1 MSEVKV
7 NKISPRS
14 GTDVTLGD
22 ASDTFTIPA
31 SATLD
36 VNGTLDLAGSTMTG
50 FTIPSGQTLA
60 VASSGEIDIASG
72 ATLDVNGTID
82 VTGAT
87 LTGFSTN
94 TPYWHVWLDGHQ
106 NIDDATATK
115 VAFDTEI
122 YDSASAFSSSK
133 WTCPVGSAGY
143 YFVYA
148 DVVIGSGNN
157 YMQNCYSQLYKNGA
171 YTTGDGYYNWY
182 GHTAH
187 DTGRMNASFRQV
199 ISLAEGDYLECY
211 GYGVENTAD
220 QIRFDGNGG
229 TQFGGFKLL

>member
-1 MSEVKV
+1 MASEIKA
-7 NKISPRS
+7 NKISPAT

-22 ASDTFTIPA
+22 ASDTFTLPA
-31 SATLD
+31 SAT
-36 VNGTLDLAGSTMTG
+36 
-50 FTIPSGQTLA
+50 IQ

-106 NIDDATATK
+106 NIDDATNTK

-148 DVVIGSGNN
+148 NVVIGSGN
-157 YMQNCYSQLYKNGA
+157 YYLQNCWSKLYKNGA
-171 YTTGDGYYNWY
+171 YTTGDGFFNWH
-182 GHTAH
+182 GNT
-187 DTGRMNASFRQV
+187 TFNMGRMNASFRQV

-211 GYGVENTAD
+211 GKAVENTAD
-220 QIRFDGNGG
+220 QIRFDGNGA